1 MTFTEGFSAVLSNP
15 MIGQSLYFD
24 LPCKK
29 TCHIAK
35 IWHFRHKRISKYFKK
50 YRNIEISILLSIYQK
65 VFGNIVIDIETPTI
79 AQPYLILADL
89 SLMSATTRS
98 LAGLDLTGGGVVLSV
113 VVDFGCISAL
123 DLNNV
128 IFLTILL
135 LVNKQELNSSET
147 SCNKLT
153 SEAENASYNS

>member
-1 MTFTEGFSAVLSNP
+1 
-15 MIGQSLYFD
+15 
-24 LPCKK
+24 
-29 TCHIAK
+29 
-35 IWHFRHKRISKYFKK
+35 
-50 YRNIEISILLSIYQK
+50 LLSIYQK

>member
-1 MTFTEGFSAVLSNP
+1 

-35 IWHFRHKRISKYFKK
+35 IWHFRNKRISKYFKK